1 MHIYKQLD
9 DGKIIPKHYTPYA
22 KPRIENGQE
31 VLRPSTLSDFKKWF
45 KKGERVAPSVTTI
58 LDIFAKH
65 ALTEWKINQHLDQAY
80 YAYLGAI
87 NMPDHIPPIP
97 HGEPDL
103 YIKEIKRL
111 TELQMNVAPSR
122 GTDFHNDME
131 RYTLGEIVINSE
143 EDEKT
148 LSVCQDVANLILE
161 KTGKERRFWKP
172 EINVY
177 SDLGYAGQCDLFIPR
192 DLDSHSWVIDYK
204 TKQFAKQWKP
214 KKMGYGDSHCA
225 QLAAYGM
232 ELEPSGSFKA
242 ANIFVCLETGEIE
255 WHEWSSEELIKWF
268 EYFQLA
274 LDAWRIKN
282 L

>member
-9 DGKIIPKHYTPYA
+9 DGKIIPKHFTGYA
-22 KPRIENGQE
+22 KPRIENGRE
-31 VLRPSTLSDFKKWF
+31 VLRPSTLSDFKKWL

-65 ALTEWKINQHLDQAY
+65 ALVEWKINQHLEQAFRT
-80 YAYLGAI
+80 
-87 NMPDHIPPIP
+87 PTVDH
-97 HGEPDL
+97 GGDL
-103 YIKEIKRL
+103 KPEWWIKEVKCL
-111 TELQMNVAPSR
+111 TELQMDVAPSR

-131 RYTLGEIVINSE
+131 TYVKSE
-143 EDEKT
+143 EVRIDDRFDIC
-148 LSVCQDVANLILE
+148 SDVHSLIVK
-161 KTGKERRFWKP
+161 KTGKGIDFWKP

-192 DLDSHSWVIDYK
+192 DFDSMDSHSWVIDYK